1 MRGGATWDMVG
12 ISTKP
17 ALVAVELRIKLTEG
31 GLLRA
36 VTLLIAIVLCLVP
49 LAGIVWIIAAGSI
62 STVDGLFM
70 SLILLSLSGISFLN
84 VFWELRDRGLL
95 SFLHK
100 EQTAAGKEPLAPKA
114 R

>member
-1 MRGGATWDMVG
+1 M
-12 ISTKP
+12 
-17 ALVAVELRIKLTEG
+17 
-31 GLLRA
+31 RA

-49 LAGIVWIIAAGSI
+49 LAGIVWILVAGSI

-84 VFWELRDRGLL
+84 IFWELRDRGLL
-95 SFLHK
+95 TFLQK
-100 EQTAAGKEPLAPKA
+100 GRAVAGKEPLAPKA

>member
-1 MRGGATWDMVG
+1 M
-12 ISTKP
+12 
-17 ALVAVELRIKLTEG
+17 
-31 GLLRA
+31 RA
-36 VTLLIAIVLCLVP
+36 VTLLIAIALCLVP
-49 LAGIVWIIAAGSI
+49 LAGIVWIIVVGSI

-70 SLILLSLSGISFLN
+70 SLILFSLFGISFLN

-95 SFLHK
+95 SSLHK